1 MAPCPGVGE
10 STTTSHTAG
19 TGTSPP
25 GTAPPGLNLPR
36 ARRQGEGEGWGT
48 EEQTEEQPSKPT
60 RPPQAAPL
68 PVPLSQPPACQEAI
82 NCPASFGT
90 PPALLGSLAPRQS
103 HHLLLAAA
111 PCPAANTLTNSPS
124 PPSSTAQNRPRVRA
138 QERRPGGTCRDTHP
152 VCPQRA
158 PGTQRSAPRGCAT
171 LTHTH
176 SHTCSQPA
184 PPAHRPPRSPAGPA
198 GLGWP
203 ALPGGQL
210 PGRLHKQAAKRTRS
224 PRSHPQTTRAHPGAR
239 RRTRAL
245 AGRGAGFP
253 LPFPSINSLPGS
265 GSRSWPSGHPPH
277 GSAPSA
283 TGGGRG

>member
-1 MAPCPGVGE
+1 MPGSNKLSRVLRHPPC
-10 STTTSHTAG
+10 
-19 TGTSPP
+19 
-25 GTAPPGLNLPR
+25 
-36 ARRQGEGEGWGT
+36 
-48 EEQTEEQPSKPT
+48 
-60 RPPQAAPL
+60 
-68 PVPLSQPPACQEAI
+68 
-82 NCPASFGT
+82 
-90 PPALLGSLAPRQS
+90 APRQPGPPPKPPS
-103 HHLLLAAA
+103 PPRCSSLPRSQHAH
-111 PCPAANTLTNSPS
+111 NSPS

-158 PGTQRSAPRGCAT
+158 PGTQRSAPRACAT

>member
-60 RPPQAAPL
+60 PPPQATPL

-90 PPALLGSLAPRQS
+90 PPAPPGSLAPRQS

-111 PCPAANTLTNSPS
+111 PCPAANTLT
-124 PPSSTAQNRPRVRA
+124 
-138 QERRPGGTCRDTHP
+138 THP
-152 VCPQRA
+152 HPRPPPPKTGPVCA
-158 PGTQRSAPRGCAT
+158 HRSAGPAGRAGTRTPCAPSERPARSARHPAVVQHF
-171 LTHTH
+171 THTH

-283 TGGGRG
+283 TGGGWG